1 MAEKIR
7 DEIHA
12 FKKIEELED
21 RVAALELASASA
33 ASLQSEDEQDDTE

>member
-12 FKKIEELED
+12 FAKIEELED
-21 RVAALELASASA
+21 RVAALESASA
-33 ASLQSEDEQDDTE
+33 AAASLQADDEQEDA